1 MAVEFTD
8 EQKLV
13 IQTRNKNILVS
24 AAAGSGKTAVL
35 TERIIKKMTED
46 NPKVG
51 IDRLLIVTFT
61 ENAASEMRDRISKKL
76 DEMIERNPKDSWLK
90 KQKMILPIAH
100 ISTIHGFCL
109 HLIRNHFQEIGLDPA
124 FRIAD
129 DGEKALLVRD
139 CLDLLM
145 EQECKKAREEF
156 FLCEQ
161 CFDED
166 GNFSVLKERILQIF
180 RFVQSVPFPE
190 EWFAQSMRELSSDAV
205 IKDDGN
211 NAEERNKEEDAYFSF
226 LKEYENN
233 TFAEL
238 MEGVCYCIGI
248 CDEPMGPLQYKKALQ
263 DDYALLEALLN
274 ADFEGRNRIFSTL
287 KFTSAG
293 RRNASMGE
301 EDAQKKLVVT
311 NFRDQIEKKTLKNI
325 AQAFHLYSTEEIH
338 KQMKENGSILYELLY
353 LAREFYRMFEE
364 KKRESKIID
373 FSDMEHMALQILLKK
388 NEDGEYVKTPTAL
401 DYADYF
407 DEILVDE
414 YQDSNEVQEEIL
426 NSISKQTG
434 SYGNRFMVGDIK
446 QSIYRFRLARPE
458 IFMKKYHSFD
468 TTGQD
473 KNIRID
479 LAKNFRSRAA
489 VLDSVNKT
497 FEMVMSKP
505 VGGIEY
511 DKAAWLYKGAKYP
524 DSVMIPEE
532 DVRIKDSLRTVSETN
547 KDGFTDRN
555 SSDLIYKTEVLCLD
569 RDEVKAEGGDYLEAE
584 ALAIAF
590 KIKEFYGKLPVA
602 ADEYHTRPATY
613 RDMVILLRKAQGVD
627 TCFKEVLEREGIP
640 VYVQS
645 RNGYF
650 QAPEIRQ
657 ILNFLSVISNP
668 RQDIALLGTMT
679 SFFGSFSP
687 DEIASIRTLEG
698 REGLLLDSVY
708 SYAIKGK
715 DEMLRNKI
723 RSFLEELEDLRDL
736 SERVT
741 VSELITV
748 LYQKNDYLNVVSAL
762 PAGEKRRG
770 NLLLLKQKAESYECS
785 GYSGIS
791 DFIRYIEDMKATE
804 VDFGEANLLDENE
817 DVVRIMTIHKSKG
830 LEFPVCFVA
839 DLGRKISQKEIEKEI
854 LIDSDLGISMEEY
867 SLSNYV
873 KKSGFRKEI
882 AKQKIKMDCR
892 GEDLRI
898 LYVAMTRAK
907 EKLILSGSVKKP
919 DDKKAVGRKIYS
931 TEVLAKQNFMDLLLT
946 VVLSSPDT
954 FDYHRIDYK
963 SLAEEKTIEQ
973 GKQIVLKEMLLNV
986 SSNETMKPFVY
997 PHETYDG
1004 LYVKVSVSDIKK
1016 DSIEQDD
1023 ALVVDFET
1031 ERHDPIVPEFLQ
1043 KKEAAGTQRGSAYHR
1058 VMELMDFS
1066 FSNLSGQDMCIALQN
1081 HRQKMIDNLMI
1092 SSEDDS
1098 LVSEDKIISF
1108 LESDLSHRMAL
1119 AQNENRLFCEQPFVL
1134 SLSAKLVNE
1143 EFPEEERV
1151 LVQGVIDAYF
1161 EEDGE
1166 LVLLDYKTDR
1176 VDTPDELIRRYK
1188 KQMELYTQALERLE
1202 NKKVKE
1208 IIFYSFYFNRPVVM
1222 KPENV

>member
-46 NPKVG
+46 DPKVG
-51 IDRLLIVTFT
+51 IDHLLIVTFT
-61 ENAASEMRDRISKKL
+61 ENAASEMKERISKKL
-76 DEMIERNPKDSWLK
+76 DELIERNPKDGWLK

-129 DGEKALLVRD
+129 DGEIALLMKD
-139 CLDLLM
+139 CLDQLV

-161 CFDED
+161 CLDED
-166 GNFSVLKERILQIF
+166 GNYSVLKERIRQIF

-190 EWFAQSMRELSSDAV
+190 EWFEQSMRELSTEEVQEAENNPL
-205 IKDDGN
+205 KDG
-211 NAEERNKEEDAYFSF
+211 RKEAAYFSF
-226 LKEYENN
+226 LREYENN

-238 MEGVCYCIGI
+238 MEGVYDCIGI

-263 DDYALLEALLN
+263 DDYALLETLLN
-274 ADFEGRNRIFSTL
+274 ADFEGRNRILGSL

-301 EDAQKKLVVT
+301 EDAQKKLLVT
-311 NFRDQIEKKTLKNI
+311 GFRDQIEKKTLKNI
-325 AQAFHLYSTEEIH
+325 AQAFHLYSVEEIR
-338 KQMKENGSILYELLY
+338 KQMKENGLILYELLY

-373 FSDMEHMALQILLKK
+373 FSDMEHMALEILLKK
-388 NEDGEYVKTPTAL
+388 NEDGEFVKTQTAL
-401 DYADYF
+401 EYEKYF

-414 YQDSNEVQEEIL
+414 YQDSNEVQEQIL
-426 NSISKQTG
+426 NSISKQTD

-458 IFMKKYHSFD
+458 IFMKKYHSYD
-468 TTGQD
+468 TTQMG
-473 KNIRID
+473 KNVRID
-479 LAKNFRSRAA
+479 LAKNFRSRTT

-497 FEMVMSKP
+497 FEMLMSKT

-524 DSVMIPEE
+524 EMVTNPNSPDSV
-532 DVRIKDSLRTVSETN
+532 
-547 KDGFTDRN
+547 
-555 SSDLIYKTEVLCLD
+555 YKTEVLCLD
-569 RDEVKAEGGDYLEAE
+569 RDEIKAEGGDYMEAE
-584 ALAIAF
+584 ALAIAL
-590 KIKEFYGKLPVA
+590 KIKEFYGKFPVA
-602 ADEYHTRPATY
+602 ADETHTRPATY

-640 VYVQS
+640 VFVQS

-657 ILNFLSVISNP
+657 VLNYLSVISNP
-668 RQDIALLGTMT
+668 RQDVALLGTMT
-679 SFFGSFSP
+679 SFFGSFTP
-687 DEIASIRTLEG
+687 DEIAVIRSEEG
-698 REGLLLDSVY
+698 REGLLTDSVY

-715 DEMLRNKI
+715 DGALRDKI
-723 RSFLEELEDLRDL
+723 RCFLEELEELRDL
-736 SERVT
+736 SERLT

-748 LYQKNDYLNVVSAL
+748 LYQKKDYLNVVSAL

-770 NLLLLKQKAESYECS
+770 NLLLLKQKAEGYECS

-830 LEFPVCFVA
+830 LEFPICFVA

-867 SLSNYV
+867 SLLDYV

-907 EKLILSGSVKKP
+907 EKLILSGSVKKA
-919 DDKKAVGRKIYS
+919 DDKLAAVRRIYA
-931 TEVLAKQNFMDLLLT
+931 TEVLSKANFMDLLLPI
-946 VVLSSPDT
+946 VLSSPDI
-954 FDYHRIDYK
+954 FEYQRMDYK
-963 SLAEEKTIEQ
+963 SLEEQKTFEQ
-973 GKQIVLKEMLLNV
+973 GKQIVLKEMLFNV
-986 SSNETMKPFVY
+986 SPKETLKPFVY
-997 PHETYDG
+997 PHKTYDG
-1004 LYVKVSVSDIKK
+1004 LYVKVSVSDLKK

-1031 ERHDPIVPEFLQ
+1031 ERHDPIVPEFLN
-1043 KKEAAGTQRGSAYHR
+1043 KKEAGGTQRGSAYHR
-1058 VMELMDFS
+1058 IMELMDFS
-1066 FSNLSGQDMCIALQN
+1066 FATFPNQDMRPALRI
-1081 HRQKMIDNLMI
+1081 HRQKMIKNLMI

-1098 LVSEDKIISF
+1098 LVSEDKIITF
-1108 LESDLSHRMAL
+1108 LESDLSHRMAA
-1119 AQNENRLFCEQPFVL
+1119 AQKENRLFCEQPFVL
-1134 SLSAKLVNE
+1134 SLPACLVNE
-1143 EFPEEERV
+1143 EFPKEERV

-1161 EEDGE
+1161 EEDSE

-1176 VDTPDELIRRYK
+1176 VDAPGELIRRYR
-1188 KQMELYTQALERLE
+1188 KQMELYTEALEQLE

-1208 IIFYSFYFNRPVVM
+1208 IILYSFYFNQPVVM
-1222 KPENV
+1222 KPEKV